1 MRRIRRLGGESL
13 NNSRPRNIHSETS
26 ASKLLQ
32 VVGFKNSGKTTMTE
46 SLIRTALDLGFRT
59 SAIKHHGHGGAPD
72 LPPPNTDASRLFR
85 AGAASSI
92 VVGGEVALLQ
102 VRQQQESDRIDD
114 LNTLIRYTENC
125 ADPDLILIEGF
136 KNERHPK
143 IVLLRS
149 LEDWTSLRSLPNIEL
164 IVTANEDLPAEVAAA
179 QKHADEKSKLPIFS
193 RRQSED
199 IAAWF
204 TDWLKGDRHESL

>member
-1 MRRIRRLGGESL
+1 MRKI
-13 NNSRPRNIHSETS
+13 RPRRGEPSNDSQHFNLPNVSVKKS
-26 ASKLLQ
+26 SKKLQ
-32 VVGFKNSGKTTMTE
+32 VVGFKNSGKTTLTE
-46 SLIRTALDLGFRT
+46 SLIRTALELGFRT

-72 LPPPNTDASRLFR
+72 LPPPTTDASRFFR

-92 VVGGEVALLQ
+92 VVGGEVVLLQ

-114 LNTLIRYTENC
+114 LDTLIRYTENC
-125 ADPDLILIEGF
+125 ADLILIEGF
-136 KNERHPK
+136 KNERYPK

-149 LEDWTSLRSLPNIEL
+149 LEDWTSLRSLSNIEL
-164 IVTANEDLPAEVAAA
+164 IVTANEDLQAEVAAA
-179 QKHADEKSKLPIFS
+179 RKHADEKSKLPIFS

-204 TDWLKGDRHESL
+204 TDWLKGDHHESL